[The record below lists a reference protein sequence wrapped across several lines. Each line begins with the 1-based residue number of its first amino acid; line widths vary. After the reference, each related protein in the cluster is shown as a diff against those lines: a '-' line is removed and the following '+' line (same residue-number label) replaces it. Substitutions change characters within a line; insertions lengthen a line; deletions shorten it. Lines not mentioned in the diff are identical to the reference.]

1 MTRVKRPV
9 WILAALL
16 ASAAVALPAV
26 AADGPTIKGVVV
38 SVSSSAVAVKDA
50 RGVVTTCTLAPKS
63 PSADGYSAGQAV
75 QMQCVRAKG
84 KLVLARLR
92 HLPAPSA
99 TPTDEAKPVTFGG
112 AITALSDSAISLHD
126 GDRDLTC
133 SIGASSP
140 STDGYAVGQHARVA
154 CLNGALVKID
164 AVTAPVNPPKPTGD
178 PPHKTVGAR
187 GTLTVLSS
195 SSITVH
201 TDGGDVS
208 CTVGDGSPQLG
219 DFHVGDLV
227 KMGCVDGKLVSLAK
241 ADAPAPPTTQPPTTQ
256 PPAATTAAGT
266 ITALSTTALTV
277 HNDEHGDITCSLGP
291 SSPRLGDY
299 HLGDHVGIAC
309 ADGALVKI
317 VRLT

>member
-1 MTRVKRPV
+1 MTRVRRPA
-9 WILAALL
+9 WIVAALV
-16 ASAAVALPAV
+16 ASAAFALPAA

-50 RGVVTTCTLAPKS
+50 KGVVTTCALAPKS
-63 PSADGYSAGQAV
+63 PSVDGYSAGQRV
-75 QMQCVRAKG
+75 QMQCIRAKG
-84 KLVLARLR
+84 RLVLARVR
-92 HLPAPSA
+92 HLPGTSA
-99 TPTDEAKPVTFGG
+99 APTDETKPVTFAG

-126 GDRDLTC
+126 GDRDLICT
-133 SIGASSP
+133 IDASSP
-140 STDGYAVGQHARVA
+140 STAGYAVGQHARVA
-154 CLNGALVKID
+154 CVNGALAKIA
-164 AVTAPVNPPKPTGD
+164 AVTAPVAPPKPTGD

-187 GTLTVLSS
+187 GTLTALSS
-195 SSITVH
+195 SSVTVH

-208 CTVGDGSPQLG
+208 CTVGDGSPALG

-227 KMGCVDGKLVSLAK
+227 KMGCADGKLVALAK
-241 ADAPAPPTTQPPTTQ
+241 ADAPLPPPP

-277 HNDEHGDITCSLGP
+277 HNAEHGDITCSLGP

-309 ADGALVKI
+309 VDGALVKI

>member
-1 MTRVKRPV
+1 MTWVKRPA

-16 ASAAVALPAV
+16 ASAAVALPAA

-50 RGVVTTCTLAPKS
+50 KGIVTTCALAPKS
-63 PSADGYSAGQAV
+63 PSVDGYSAGQRV
-75 QMQCVRAKG
+75 QMQCVRAQG
-84 KLVLARLR
+84 KLVLARVR

-99 TPTDEAKPVTFGG
+99 PPTDEAKPVTFAG

-133 SIGASSP
+133 TIGASSP

-154 CLNGALVKID
+154 CLDGALVKIA
-164 AVTAPVNPPKPTGD
+164 AVTAPAAPPKPTGD
-178 PPHKTVGAR
+178 PPHKTIGAR
-187 GTLTVLSS
+187 GTLTALSS

-208 CTVGDGSPQLG
+208 CTVGDGSPALG

-227 KMGCVDGKLVSLAK
+227 KMGCVDGKLVALAK
-241 ADAPAPPTTQPPTTQ
+241 ADGSPPPPPPAQ
-256 PPAATTAAGT
+256 PPATNTAAGT
-266 ITALSTTALTV
+266 IAALSTTALTV
-277 HNDEHGDITCSLGP
+277 HNVEHGDITCTLGP
-291 SSPRLGDY
+291 SSPRLGDF
-299 HLGDHVGIAC
+299 HVGDHVGIAC
-309 ADGALVKI
+309 ADGTLVKI